1 MTQPE
6 TSDFREGLVDYPD
19 GRDWKCTACGE
30 TVPDSPELEH
40 DCSSQLE
47 RVNRA
52 FFWLGELG
60 EENRNDVVV
69 EYAYVGE
76 VWEDDE

>member
-6 TSDFREGLVDYPD
+6 KSAFREGLVDYPD
-19 GRDWKCTACGE
+19 GTDWKCSECGA
-30 TVPDSPELEH
+30 TVPDDGTEH
-40 DCSSQLE
+40 DCAGQLE

-52 FFWLGELG
+52 FFWLGEFG
-60 EENRNDVVV
+60 EENRNDVVI

-76 VWEDDE
+76 AWEDDE